1 MSHPSRPNPRL
12 LIVGALGIVFG
23 DIGTSPLYAMRE
35 CLASSLTVDPHLSVL
50 GSLSL
55 VFWALMWV
63 VSFKYITFVM
73 RADNHGE
80 GGIFALLALV
90 VQKLPSNPKKI
101 GATVFIVLAGASL
114 LYGDG
119 IITPAIS
126 VLSASEGLE
135 VLNPHFAPLVVPV
148 AVVILAVLFF
158 FQKHGTA
165 TIGRIF
171 GPVMLVW
178 FFVLGLLGLIQI
190 CYNPDVLMALNPYYG
205 VKLIAA
211 APRQATGLLGSV
223 VLAIT
228 GAEALYADMGHFGR
242 KAIVRGWFFIVLP
255 GLTLNYFGQGAWAL
269 ANPESRVNPFFA
281 LAPAG
286 PFQYGLVILS
296 FLATVIAS
304 QALISGTFS
313 LSRQAI
319 QLGFFPRMS
328 VTHTSDQLE
337 GQIYVGFMNW
347 ALAVGSISLV
357 LGFRSSDNLAA
368 AYGIAVTGTMSVTTF
383 AFYLVARKIWG
394 WSRLKALPLCLAF
407 LIVDLAFFGSN
418 WHKILDGGWLP
429 LVVGGAILAVMHTWK
444 RGRAHISDEVYARTL
459 EPELVIQDIASSGLY
474 RNPGTAIFMAG
485 RPVGTPTVLLHHL
498 KCNRAIHE
506 TVILLSMVTDPDPMV
521 PEEKSIE
528 LFDLGEG
535 FWRVIVH
542 YGYMQ
547 QPNVRKLIPILIER
561 GIKMQERSLT
571 YFFNREII
579 IPGGRAPMPHW
590 QKSLY
595 GFLSRNARPAR
606 DYYNIPANQI
616 VEMGLAVHI

>member
-1 MSHPSRPNPRL
+1 ML
-12 LIVGALGIVFG
+12 GALGIVFG

-35 CLASSLTVDPHLSVL
+35 CLASTAAVERVVGVDRQLSVL

-55 VFWALMWV
+55 IFWALTWV
-63 VSFKYITFVM
+63 VSFKYILYVM
-73 RADNHGE
+73 RADNNGE
-80 GGIFALLALV
+80 GGIFALLALIE
-90 VQKLPSNPKKI
+90 QKIKSNSKKI
-101 GATVFIVLAGASL
+101 SLTVVIVLAGAAL

-135 VLNPHFAPLVVPV
+135 VLNPRFTPLVVPV
-148 AVVILAVLFF
+148 TCLILATLFF
-158 FQKHGTA
+158 FQRHGTG
-165 TIGRIF
+165 TIGKVF
-171 GPVMLVW
+171 GPVMLIW
-178 FFVLGLLGLIQI
+178 FGTLGVLGLIQI
-190 CYNPDVLMALNPYYG
+190 VKNPTVLYALDPRCGLRLLWHNP
-205 VKLIAA
+205 AH
-211 APRQATGLLGSV
+211 ATGLLGSV

-242 KAIVRGWFFIVLP
+242 KAIVGSWFMIVLP

-269 ANPESRVNPFFA
+269 ANPENPTNPFFA
-281 LAPAG
+281 LAPGGAW
-286 PFQYGLVILS
+286 QYYLVFLS
-296 FLATVIAS
+296 FFATIIAS

-347 ALAVGSISLV
+347 ALALGSIGLV

-368 AYGIAVTGTMSVTTF
+368 AYGIAVTGTMAVTTF
-383 AFYLVARKIWG
+383 AFYLVVRRNWN
-394 WSRLKALPLCLAF
+394 WPRYKALPLCVAF
-407 LIVDLAFFGSN
+407 LIVDLAFFASN
-418 WHKILDGGWLP
+418 WHKVLDGGWLP
-429 LVVGGAILAVMHTWK
+429 LVVGGAILAVMHTW
-444 RGRAHISDEVYARTL
+444 RSGRNHIVEEIYSKTL
-459 EPELVIQDIASSGLY
+459 QPELLIEDLRSSKTY

-485 RPVGTPTVLLHHL
+485 RPVGTPIVLLHHL
-498 KCNRAIHE
+498 KCNRCIHQ
-506 TVILLSMVTDPDPMV
+506 TVILFSMVTA
-521 PEEKSIE
+521 PEPFVKENKILE
-528 LFDLGEG
+528 ITELGEG

-547 QPNVRKLIPILIER
+547 QPNMSKLLPLIKAAGIPF
-561 GIKMQERSLT
+561 QEQYLT

-579 IPGGRAPMPHW
+579 ISGGHSTLPQW

-616 VEMGLAVHI
+616 IEMGLAVHM

>member
-1 MSHPSRPNPRL
+1 MSNTTRPNPWHL
-12 LIVGALGIVFG
+12 MVGALGIVFG

-35 CLASSLTVDPHLSVL
+35 CLSTTSDVDPGLAVM

-80 GGIFALLALV
+80 GGIFALLALIE
-90 VQKLPSNPKKI
+90 QKRRSHSKRI
-101 GATVFIVLAGASL
+101 GVTVFVILAGAAL

-135 VLNPHFAPLVVPV
+135 VLNPSFAPLVVPITCL
-148 AVVILAVLFF
+148 ILAVLFF

-178 FFVLGLLGLIQI
+178 FTVLGILGLMEIVK
-190 CYNPDVLMALNPYYG
+190 NPTVLHALNPYFG
-205 VKLIAA
+205 WDLLRHD
-211 APRQATGLLGSV
+211 PRHATALLGSV

-242 KAIVRGWFFIVLP
+242 TAIVRGWYCVVLP
-255 GLTLNYFGQGAWAL
+255 GLVLNYFGQGAWAL
-269 ANPESRVNPFFA
+269 ANPASKVNPFFA

-286 PFQYGLVILS
+286 PLQFGLVILS

-347 ALAVGSISLV
+347 AMAAGSIGLV
-357 LGFRSSDNLAA
+357 LGFKSSENLAA

-383 AFYLVARKIWG
+383 AFYLVARRSWG
-394 WSRLKALPLCLAF
+394 WSLAKALPLCMGF
-407 LIVDLAFFGSN
+407 LVVDLAFFGSN

-429 LVVGGAILAVMHTWK
+429 LVVGAVLLAVMHTWK
-444 RGRAHISDEVYARTL
+444 SGRNHISDEVYARTL
-459 EPELVIQDIASSGLY
+459 EPELVIEDIRQNKIY

-485 RPVGTPTVLLHHL
+485 RPIGMPIVLLHHL
-498 KCNRAIHE
+498 KCNRCIHE
-506 TVILLSMVTDPDPMV
+506 TVVLLSMVTDPDPSV
-521 PEEKSIE
+521 PDDKALELIE
-528 LFDLGEG
+528 LGEG
-535 FWRVIVH
+535 FWRAIVH

-547 QPNVRKLIPILIER
+547 QPNVGKLIPILVAR
-561 GIKMQERSLT
+561 GVPIKERSLT

-595 GFLSRNARPAR
+595 GVLSRNARPAR

>member
-1 MSHPSRPNPRL
+1 M
-12 LIVGALGIVFG
+12 VGALGIVFG

-35 CLASSLTVDPHLSVL
+35 CLATTANVDQRLAVL

-80 GGIFALLALV
+80 GGIFALVALIE
-90 VQKLPSNPKKI
+90 QKQRTNTKRI
-101 GATVFIVLAGASL
+101 GLTVFIILAGAAL

-148 AVVILAVLFF
+148 TCIILAVLFF

-178 FFVLGLLGLIQI
+178 FCVLGILGLIQI
-190 CYNPDVLMALNPYYG
+190 VQNPTVLHALNPLCG
-205 VKLIAA
+205 LELLLHD
-211 APRQATGLLGSV
+211 PRHATALLGSV
-223 VLAIT
+223 VLSIT

-242 KAIVRGWFFIVLP
+242 PAIVRGWFFIVLP
-255 GLTLNYFGQGAWAL
+255 GLVLNYFGQGAWAL
-269 ANPESRVNPFFA
+269 ANPDSKVNPFFA
-281 LAPAG
+281 LAPQG
-286 PFQYGLVILS
+286 PLQFGLVILS
-296 FLATVIAS
+296 FFATVIAS

-347 ALAVGSISLV
+347 AMAVGSIGLV
-357 LGFRSSDNLAA
+357 LGFKSSENLAA

-383 AFYLVARKIWG
+383 AFYLVTRRCWG
-394 WSRLKALPLCLAF
+394 WSLAKALPLCAGF
-407 LIVDLAFFGSN
+407 MVVDLAFFGSN

-444 RGRAHISDEVYARTL
+444 SGRTHISDEIYARTL
-459 EPELVIQDIASSGLY
+459 EPELVIEDIRQNQIY

-485 RPVGTPTVLLHHL
+485 RPIGMPIVLLHHL
-498 KCNRAIHE
+498 KCNRCIHE

-521 PEEKSIE
+521 PDDKALE
-528 LFDLGEG
+528 LVDLGEG
-535 FWRVIVH
+535 FWRAIVH

-547 QPNVRKLIPILIER
+547 QPNVRKLIPVMVER
-561 GIKMQERSLT
+561 GVPIKERSLT

-595 GFLSRNARPAR
+595 GVLSRNARPAR